1 MTEKDK
7 EINELRRTV
16 KEQKEQIAD
25 LENLL
30 HRLLQSGAT
39 DCTEIYREICSPK

>member
-30 HRLLQSGAT
+30 HRLLQSNQDAT
-39 DCTEIYREICSPK
+39 DIFVDICKP